1 MKRQDILEIIV
12 SNPKAIFN
20 NANSVA
26 GKYSEYPSQFQVVG
40 MSYDKSYVRVKRVTV
55 NIENY
60 ILNEA
65 GTDIAKD
72 ENGEWIKDTR
82 PLAERTHIVYGDI
95 KSMPTRLV
103 LKTDHTEQGMIDTAI
118 SKREQRDRNEAERI
132 ARDELIAQNIEELKT
147 ALVAVGLMDEDEAE
161 RATRWNR
168 VSIDLQ
174 SEKITLLTSL
184 LKSALVEVGV

>member
-12 SNPKAIFN
+12 SNPKAVFD

-103 LKTDHTEQGMIDTAI
+103 LKSDKTEQGMIDTAI

>member
-103 LKTDHTEQGMIDTAI
+103 LKSDKTEQGMIDTAI
-118 SKREQRDRNEAERI
+118 SKREQRDRDEAERM
-132 ARDELIAQNIEELKT
+132 ARDEITAQNIEELKT